1 MREISFKERE
11 TAIGKLEYTLL
22 EQEIAPGLAVYGV
35 AVKGASGT
43 ASLPSVTASQREAL
57 ELAELLAEGSALPTE
72 LPYLVEDW
80 LARI

>member
-1 MREISFKERE
+1 MREISFQERE

-22 EQEIAPGLAVYGV
+22 EQEVAPGLAVYGV
-35 AVKGASGT
+35 AVKGAAGS

-57 ELAELLAEGSALPTE
+57 ELAELLAEGNALPTE

-80 LARI
+80 LARV